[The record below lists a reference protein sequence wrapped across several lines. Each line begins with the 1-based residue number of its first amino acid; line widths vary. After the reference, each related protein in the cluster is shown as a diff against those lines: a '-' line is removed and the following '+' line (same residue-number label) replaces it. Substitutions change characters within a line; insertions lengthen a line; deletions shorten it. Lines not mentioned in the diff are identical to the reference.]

1 MFFTTYFNPAIF
13 FYILKF
19 PMPTHESEGS
29 CVRVLEL
36 SSLPLFLLFSDYIL
50 QLCRQYD
57 ILCFKFYFS
66 LQFFLLK
73 CLYQTRKVMGHV
85 YVCQGSCICV
95 PGVMYVCTR
104 GHVCVCQGS
113 CMCVLRVMY
122 VCARGI
128 EFTALS
134 TIIRLYFGT
143 VPTVR
148 YFSVFFLFIYI
159 FNL

>member
-1 MFFTTYFNPAIF
+1 M
-13 FYILKF
+13 
-19 PMPTHESEGS
+19 
-29 CVRVLEL
+29 CVPGVMYVCARVM
-36 SSLPLFLLFSDYIL
+36 YV
-50 QLCRQYD
+50 CARN
-57 ILCFKFYFS
+57 
-66 LQFFLLK
+66 
-73 CLYQTRKVMGHV
+73 HV

-95 PGVMYVCTR
+95 PGVMYVCAR
-104 GHVCVCQGS
+104 GHVSVCHGT